1 LDLTANL
8 SKGGSSRQTQTPD
21 STVGKELRKDEH
33 GEQQALHEHLE
44 KLLVGGDAH
53 ATFAQAVADFPAELR
68 GKTPK
73 WAEHSPWQLLEH
85 LRIAQWDILEFSTNP
100 KYKERKWPQ
109 EYWPETAAPPDAK
122 AWNRSV
128 HGFCEDRKALCAL
141 IKDEKI
147 DLFAKIPHGNGQTIL
162 REILV
167 VADHNAYHIGQLVL
181 LRRELGAWSAK

>member
-1 LDLTANL
+1 MEN
-8 SKGGSSRQTQTPD
+8 SK
-21 STVGKELRKDEH
+21 
-33 GEQQALHEHLE
+33 ALHEHLV
-44 KLLVGGDAH
+44 KLLDGGDAH

-73 WAEHSPWQLLEH
+73 WAEHSAWQLLEH
-85 LRIAQWDILEFSTNP
+85 LRLAQWDILEFSTNP
-100 KYKERKWPQ
+100 NYKERKWPQ
-109 EYWPETAAPPDAK
+109 EYWPETATPPDAK
-122 AWNRSV
+122 AWDRSV
-128 HGFCEDRKALCAL
+128 HGFCEDQKALCAL